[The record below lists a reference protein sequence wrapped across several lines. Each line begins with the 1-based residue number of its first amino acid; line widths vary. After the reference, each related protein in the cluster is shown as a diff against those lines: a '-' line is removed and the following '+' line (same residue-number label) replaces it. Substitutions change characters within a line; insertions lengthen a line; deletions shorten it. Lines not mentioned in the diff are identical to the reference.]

1 MTTPVNEIRFLFD
14 VDNALL
20 NNDCQP
26 ADIGV
31 ARIGDPLNHKRSAFP
46 GA

>member
-1 MTTPVNEIRFLFD
+1 MTTPVNELTFLFD

-20 NNDCQP
+20 NNDYQP
-26 ADIGV
+26 ANIGL